1 MYLKFH
7 PLSCGHSLFLP
18 LSATG
23 GGRIKTLSY
32 ANGHRMEAFDNA
44 YGERIAE
51 KWCDAADTLIAQ
63 YRYAYDGN
71 PNVVRSIDILGLSEY
86 NNR

>member
-7 PLSCGHSLFLP
+7 PLRCGHSLF
-18 LSATG
+18 
-23 GGRIKTLSY
+23 LSY

-51 KWCDAADTLIAQ
+51 KRCDAADALIAH
-63 YRYAYDGN
+63 YRYACDGN
-71 PNVVRSIDILGLSEY
+71 PNVVRSVDISGLSGY
-86 NNR
+86 NIWYGGEIND